1 MRVQRDFSP
10 EVVKHLQ
17 VIPENT
23 LARFL
28 VKQCSTKKE
37 SRKERISLE
46 GIWEN
51 AGFDKIDVE
60 SEIKRAHKEITSFI
74 DARKF

>member
-1 MRVQRDFSP
+1 MRVQREFSP

-17 VIPENT
+17 IIPENV

-28 VKQCSTKKE
+28 EKQCPVQKE
-37 SRKERISLE
+37 NRRERISLE

-60 SEIKRAHKEITSFI
+60 AEIKRARKEITSFI
-74 DARKF
+74 EARKF

>member
-1 MRVQRDFSP
+1 MRVQREFRP
-10 EVVKHLQ
+10 EVAKHLQ
-17 VIPENT
+17 VVPENA

-28 VKQCSTKKE
+28 VKQCSTNKE
-37 SRKERISLE
+37 TRKERISLE

-60 SEIKRAHKEITSFI
+60 TEVKRARKEITSLI